1 MLKLKFHPEVSS
13 EIKSSYLWYQEQAK
27 GLGEAFIDELENSYQ
42 AIIEFPQIWPLFQ
55 KKFRKFLLAK
65 FPFSVIYREN
75 NSTIYVV
82 AVMHNS
88 RKPGYWLRR
97 I

>member
-13 EIKSSYLWYQEQAK
+13 EIKASYLWYQEQAK

-42 AIIEFPQIWPLFQ
+42 AIIEFLQIWPLFQ
-55 KKFRKFLLAK
+55 KCFRKFQLAK

-97 I
+97 T